1 MKQLI
6 FGLAAG
12 TTLVAFSILLQV
24 SEETLQALII
34 FNVFFACMLFP
45 LNGPLKRKMLA
56 LIMGNSVCL
65 IWNNLFSVFVG
76 AITAHALDGFNAVFV
91 VLSPILNLLWVVSFW
106 SLSLTF
112 LANSK
117 NERAAAKNAY

>member
-6 FGLAAG
+6 FGLASG
-12 TTLVAFSILLQV
+12 TAIVAFSYFLQV
-24 SEETLQALII
+24 SEATLQALII
-34 FNVFFACMLFP
+34 FNVFFVCMLFP
-45 LNGPLKRKMLA
+45 LNGSLKRKMVA
-56 LIMGNSVCL
+56 LIMGNTVCL
-65 IWNNLFSVFVG
+65 VWNSIFSIFVG
-76 AITAHALDGFNAVFV
+76 AVAAYALDSFNAVFV

-117 NERAAAKNAY
+117 NERAAKNAY